1 MARSKESLLAKKIR
15 EEILAKNSR
24 QALTATGA
32 KSQPASHQDIGE
44 RQGKVERL
52 LKEGTSI
59 VHRKL
64 PGDSTKRKYRKVN
77 TKDNIWDFLISMDN
91 RDREDMTPQRILG
104 MGAFGAVFEGRTVYN
119 PYNCREFY
127 AQEEAHEF
135 LKTSDMV
142 EKVKE
147 ILDIKD
153 IQIEEA
159 HVFLQSDFMLNKL
172 KKYLGIDEIKPE
184 ELAGLYRDL
193 VFEAVHDEALEE
205 AEAMNDREIVE
216 LMKTRYKKTAP
227 RGKVCIKLAWLPH
240 GYQRLFKREKIVA
253 GLDHKNLAYIFAVD
267 EVDRPNAD
275 KDESKLIMNA
285 QQLIDNAMT
294 PYEFATSG
302 LEQKIDFAVQIGDGL
317 RELHRLG
324 LMHRDFKRSNVIITK
339 DGVSKIIDTG
349 FLKKLDGKQTS
360 ITELGAVLGT
370 PHYFP
375 PEQAVGD
382 PIDARA
388 DIYAVG
394 ATLYECLVGETPNA
408 LITTKPEGVVSMLLS
423 NDTLPLMPSQTK
435 GVNLHVDQY
444 IEEKKLPK
452 PEKQRMLQN
461 IDLVMAKL
469 LHRDKNRR
477 YQTVNAYMADLNAL
491 KRGEDPPVV
500 NEDLKSREIS
510 PQKFT
515 LESFT
520 HYRREFDEELY
531 QDQQK
536 SQMIKERL
544 AGGGIATRYLIKPAL
559 RVLKPV
565 GAAAAL
571 VGTAAVAGT
580 AALAIAYPDLAKQA
594 LDYIMGK

>member
-1 MARSKESLLAKKIR
+1 MAKSREDSLTRKIR
-15 EEILAKNSR
+15 EEILTNNSP
-24 QALTATGA
+24 QTLTATGA
-32 KSQPASHQDIGE
+32 KSQAVSERDIGE
-44 RQGKVERL
+44 RKGMVERL
-52 LKEGTSI
+52 LKEGTNI

-64 PGDSTKRKYRKVN
+64 PGNSAKRKYRKVN
-77 TKDNIWDFLISMDN
+77 TTDNIWDFLISMDN

-135 LKTSDMV
+135 LKTGDMV
-142 EKVKE
+142 EKLQE
-147 ILDIKD
+147 ILK
-153 IQIEEA
+153 
-159 HVFLQSDFMLNKL
+159 V
-172 KKYLGIDEIKPE
+172 DEIKPE
-184 ELAGLYRDL
+184 ELRGEHRDM
-193 VFEAVHDEALEE
+193 VFDAVHDEVLEE
-205 AEAMNDREIVE
+205 AEAMSDKEIVE
-216 LMKTRYKKTAP
+216 IMKKRYKKTAP
-227 RGKVCIKLAWLPH
+227 KGKVCIKLAWLPQ

-267 EVDRPNAD
+267 EVNRPKAD
-275 KDESKLIMNA
+275 EDESKLIMNA

-294 PYEFATSG
+294 PYEFATAG
-302 LEQKIDFAVQIGDGL
+302 LEQKMDFAVQIGDGL

-339 DGVSKIIDTG
+339 EGVPKIIDTG
-349 FLKKLDGKQTS
+349 FLKKLDGKQS
-360 ITELGAVLGT
+360 SVTELGAVLGT

-394 ATLYECLVGETPNA
+394 ATMYEYLVGETPNA
-408 LITTKPEGVVSMLLS
+408 LITTRRDGVVSMLLS

-452 PEKQRMLQN
+452 SEKRRILQN

-491 KRGEDPPVV
+491 KRGEDPPFA
-500 NEDLKSREIS
+500 NEDLKAREIS

-520 HYRREFDEELY
+520 YYRREFDEELY
-531 QDQQK
+531 QDRAK

-544 AGGGIATRYLIKPAL
+544 AGGGIAARYLLKPAI
-559 RVLKPV
+559 RVLKPI
-565 GAAAAL
+565 GAAAAITA
-571 VGTAAVAGT
+571 TAAVAGG

-594 LDYIMGK
+594 LDYIVGK